1 VRIRGRATDQVPVG
15 VGAAILGAAILGTA
29 FNLRPGAVALGPELG
44 AVRAA
49 LQLPDVVAS
58 TLTTLP
64 LLCFALVG
72 LASPWAAKA
81 FGLHKT
87 VVASLFFMAVGQ
99 GVRALT
105 DSGIV
110 FVAASA
116 GALSGIAAANVLLP
130 TLVKLHFPHR
140 LGLLNAAYGISLTV
154 GVAAAGVLTAPVA
167 GHFSSEAGWRF
178 GLGMWAV
185 AAAVG
190 IIPWAFVPRVLSNR
204 PARGN
209 SAYVPLAS
217 SRAGYGVREVFR
229 TRLGWIM
236 AVFLGLQS
244 LHAYAIFGWLPSIL
258 TAAGI
263 SAVNGGLLLGLTTA
277 VGIPLAFIFP
287 ALAARRQR
295 PIGIMV
301 VTGAGMLAGYLGLLL
316 APETLPWAW
325 AILLSL
331 STVNFPVI
339 MTLISFRCRTATGV
353 SVLSGFAQGTGYLLA
368 IPGPFLVGALHDIS
382 GTWLPPLLLLIFLVP
397 PMTVMAVISTGPRTI
412 EDELGD

>member
-1 VRIRGRATDQVPVG
+1 
-15 VGAAILGAAILGTA
+15 
-29 FNLRPGAVALGPELG
+29 
-44 AVRAA
+44 
-49 LQLPDVVAS
+49 
-58 TLTTLP
+58 
-64 LLCFALVG
+64 
-72 LASPWAAKA
+72 
-81 FGLHKT
+81 
-87 VVASLFFMAVGQ
+87 MAVGQ

-110 FVAASA
+110 FVVASA

-130 TLVKLHFPHR
+130 TLVKHHFPQR
-140 LGLLNAAYGISLTV
+140 LGLLNAAYGISLTL

-167 GHFSSEAGWRF
+167 GQFSSGEGWRF

-185 AAAVG
+185 TAALA
-190 IIPWAFVPRVLSNR
+190 IIPWVFTTRVLSTR
-204 PARGN
+204 PAPGS
-209 SAYVPLAS
+209 SADVRRLTGK
-217 SRAGYGVREVFR
+217 RAGFGVRQVVR

-244 LHAYAIFGWLPSIL
+244 LHAYAIFGWLPSIF

-263 SAVNGGLLLGLTTA
+263 PTVNSGLLLGLTTA

-295 PIGIMV
+295 PIGIML

-316 APETLPWAW
+316 APETLPWVW

-339 MTLISFRCRTATGV
+339 TTLISFRCRTAIGV
-353 SVLSGFAQGTGYLLA
+353 SVLSGFAQGAGYLLA

-382 GTWLPPLLLLIFLVP
+382 GSWVPPLLFLAVLVP
-397 PMTVMAVISTGPRTI
+397 PMTVMAVISTRPRMI
-412 EDELGD
+412 EDELGAYNDPA